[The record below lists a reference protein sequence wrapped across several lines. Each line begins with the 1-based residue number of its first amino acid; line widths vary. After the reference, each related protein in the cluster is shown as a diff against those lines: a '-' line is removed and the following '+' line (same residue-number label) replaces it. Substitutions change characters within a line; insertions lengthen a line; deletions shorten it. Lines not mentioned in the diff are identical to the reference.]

1 MISPTAVASIANLTI
16 ILSGYDA
23 VPLENCTDDVH
34 ELRQSYLPP
43 LYGITFLVGFP
54 GNLIVIYVYAFKM
67 RPWKSTTVIMFNL
80 ASTDLL
86 YLVTLPFLIHYYA
99 SGEDWIFGD
108 FLCKFI
114 RFSFHFNLYS
124 SILFLTCFSIFRYF
138 AVVHP
143 IRSFSVQKK
152 SWAILACVA
161 SWVFSL
167 LAVSPINYLITSE
180 DSENKSFCHDLM
192 SSEKLD
198 VIRWYTWLLSS
209 LVFFLP
215 LIIVTLCYAAIICT
229 LATGMHTQN
238 RYKQK
243 ARKLACL
250 LLVVFSVCFLPF
262 HVLRILRIEL
272 RLHPVKCE
280 LETHVHTAY
289 VISRPLAAM
298 NTCCNLLLYAVINDN
313 FRQAFPLFLRCK
325 LSSLMQQMGT
335 GSNTDFN
342 KSGQLKL

>member
-1 MISPTAVASIANLTI
+1 MIPSPTVASTVNLTI
-16 ILSGYDA
+16 TLSGYDA
-23 VPLENCTDDVH
+23 VPLKNCTDDVH

-43 LYGITFLVGFP
+43 LYGITFLVAFP
-54 GNLIVIYVYAFKM
+54 GNLIAICVYAFRM
-67 RPWKSTTVIMFNL
+67 RPWKSSTIIMFNL

-86 YLVTLPFLIHYYA
+86 YLVSLPFLIHYYA
-99 SGEDWIFGD
+99 SGEHWIFGD

-138 AVVHP
+138 AIVHP
-143 IRSFSVQKK
+143 IRSFTVQKR
-152 SWAILACVA
+152 SWAVLACVA
-161 SWVFSL
+161 SWVVSL

-180 DSENKSFCHDLM
+180 TSENRSFCHDLS
-192 SSEKLD
+192 SSENLD
-198 VIRWYTWLLSS
+198 VIKWYTWLLSS
-209 LVFFLP
+209 LVFFFP
-215 LIIVTLCYAAIICT
+215 LMIVTLCYTAIICT
-229 LATGMHTQN
+229 LARGLHTQN
-238 RYKQK
+238 RCKKK

-262 HVLRILRIEL
+262 HILRILRIEL
-272 RLHPVKCE
+272 RFHPVSCE

-298 NTCCNLLLYAVINDN
+298 NTCCNLLLYVVINDN
-313 FRQAFPLFLRCK
+313 FRRAIPLLLRCK
-325 LSSLMQQMGT
+325 LSNLLQQTGT
-335 GSNTDFN
+335 GSKADFN